1 MAVNVHSFAGA
12 SPEPLPASA
21 IDDDEG
27 APPALPPG
35 GRITK
40 VNSDGEI
47 ESSDTSLT
55 PEELARR
62 AKEPPR
68 KAAPSS
74 AVTSAPVAGQ
84 PLSSAIAALGNP
96 ERALRLR
103 CLELA
108 ARSGETDSAKL
119 MDRAREFL
127 DFVGPAS

>member
-12 SPEPLPASA
+12 SPEPIAA
-21 IDDDEG
+21 AAFDDDEG

-55 PEELARR
+55 PEQLAKRQPS
-62 AKEPPR
+62 PPR
-68 KAAPSS
+68 KPETAAPP
-74 AVTSAPVAGQ
+74 APVAGQ
-84 PLSSAIAALGNP
+84 PLSAAIAALGNP

-108 ARSGETDSAKL
+108 ARSGETDPDKL
-119 MDRAREFL
+119 MDRARAFL